1 MQKNTTR
8 LAEACRQ
15 VEGLEEATIIALA
28 DENDALRAERDR
40 LRTILQ
46 RITDLW
52 DSTWPAGEVVDG
64 LGSLIIDA
72 LAALRETTGR
82 TDDDQ

>member
-40 LRTILQ
+40 LRETLRKLVYWVNPNPLQ
-46 RITDLW
+46 W
-52 DSTWPAGEVVDG
+52 AGPR
-64 LGSLIIDA
+64 LDA
-72 LAALRETTGR
+72 LVTEARAALGATARGKEPVG
-82 TDDDQ
+82 